1 MIQYISIRQ
10 IMDDVLA
17 HPLLQDLTLERAV
30 NYAQEFMRI
39 VGMPQLFTDK
49 IATLEIKDYRVPL
62 PCDFYEMI
70 QVTDGKGKPYR
81 YTTDTFHLKHIED
94 NGDQELAYKLQNNVL
109 FSNHKEGIINISY
122 RAIDVDEDGFPLI
135 PDNGSFVKAL
145 ELYIKKQAFN
155 VLLDL
160 GKITATSW
168 EAVRTEY
175 AWYVGQ
181 AQSDLVRPTI
191 DQMQSITNMWNQL
204 LVRNKEHRT
213 SFKYEGSKEQIR
225 IH

>member
-1 MIQYISIRQ
+1 ME
-10 IMDDVLA
+10 
-17 HPLLQDLTLERAV
+17 DLIGKVFLVKITKKIDNWFVAT
-30 NYAQEFMRI
+30 I
-39 VGMPQLFTDK
+39 TDK
-49 IATLEIKDYRVPL
+49 NKLVY
-62 PCDFYEMI
+62 
-70 QVTDGKGKPYR
+70 
-81 YTTDTFHLKHIED
+81 IED
-94 NGDQELAYKLQNNVL
+94 NGDQELTYKLQNNVL
-109 FSNHKEGIINISY
+109 FSNHKEGTINISY